1 MKGMYDLVVYYIIQ
15 EKRMETLRKNPQKLF
30 LCFFLAFSAICI
42 VTGIVV
48 GGAGAFSGLVTVM
61 TSTEKLTT
69 DVLADAMGGL
79 GGGLLS
85 VGIVGLISWAVLKFS
100 KAKVGG
106 ASFGAFFLMVGFAF
120 FGKNP
125 LNILPIIAGT
135 FLYSKV
141 KKSSFGAYANM
152 SLFACAL
159 APAVSEFIFGA
170 CNPWGAGAGIVIG
183 IVAGLLIG
191 FIFAPVASHTAT
203 MHKGF
208 DLFNAG
214 LTAGLI
220 GIIVFMVYKQLIL
233 VPAGTAADYAA
244 NSVAGESRQLFFV
257 AFIGAI
263 SVLSIVFGTILNGG
277 FKGYGALLKRTG
289 HKTDFSALDN
299 APLCL
304 INFGVLG
311 IFGLA
316 YLTIVKAP
324 FTGPVM
330 GALLCLM
337 CWAAN
342 GSHILNVW
350 PIFAGYA
357 LAALLQG
364 NIGWLAGQGIAV
376 GVMFASG
383 LSPVAGKYKFW
394 WGIIA
399 GMLHACLVSY
409 TAAFH
414 GWMNCYNGGFTAG
427 LVAMVLIVILEA
439 LIPEKQEAK

>member
-1 MKGMYDLVVYYIIQ
+1 
-15 EKRMETLRKNPQKLF
+15 MESLKKDVQKLL
-30 LCFFLAFSAICI
+30 LCFFLFFSAVCV
-42 VTGIVV
+42 VTGLVV
-48 GGAGAFSGLVTVM
+48 GGADALTGLVTVM

-69 DVLADAMGGL
+69 DVLAPEMGGL

-85 VGIVGLISWAVLKFS
+85 VGIVGLISWGVLKFS
-100 KAKVGG
+100 KAKVSG

-141 KKSSFGAYANM
+141 KKKPFGDFANM
-152 SLFACAL
+152 SLFGCAL
-159 APAVSEFIFGA
+159 APAVSEFMFGT
-170 CNPWGAGAGIVIG
+170 CNPWSKGVGILVG
-183 IVAGLLIG
+183 VVVGLLIG
-191 FIFAPVASHTAT
+191 FVFAPVASHTAT

-214 LTAGLI
+214 LAAGLM
-220 GIIVFMVYKQLIL
+220 GIIIFLVYKQIVL
-233 VPAGTAADYAA
+233 VPAGSAADYAA
-244 NSVAGESRQLFFV
+244 NSIKGESHQMFFNV
-257 AFIGAI
+257 FIGAI
-263 SVLSIVFGTILNGG
+263 SAASILFGAVLNGG

-289 HKTDFSALDN
+289 HKTDFAALDGG
-299 APLCL
+299 PLCL

-311 IFGLA
+311 FFGLA
-316 YLTIVKAP
+316 YLNLVKAP
-324 FTGPVM
+324 FTGPVI

-342 GSHILNVW
+342 GSHVLNVW

-357 LAALLQG
+357 LVSLAQG
-364 NIGWLAGQGIAV
+364 TGFAFLAGQGIAV

-383 LSPVAGKYKFW
+383 LSPIAGKYKFW

-399 GMLHACLVSY
+399 SAMHACLVSY
-409 TAAFH
+409 TAGFH

-427 LVAMVLIVILEA
+427 LVAMVLVVILEA
-439 LIPEKQEAK
+439 LIPEKEAAA